1 MANANTEPNSN
12 VLQHVHHTADPR
24 PGTTFQRDGHAVGS
38 NIKAILGEGIS
49 LARTMNN
56 GQMSLYEGPAQ
67 STYGIP
73 FAIDGTA
80 SVIEDK
86 VAVWIAGFRDP
97 IKAIFDTSV
106 HRSQKVIFKRK
117 WVKGGQAL
125 VVPERAPARTISVAF
140 DQREERL
147 TRHAIAL
154 EQNIYLYQRPD
165 DAREDLEM
173 KLEGIRLQLEQAL
186 VNIGYERAFSQ
197 GVDIVNALQRGNVLG
212 RHGSDAQRAIQADN
226 MYVEMFAGV
235 VSKSEF
241 PFKNLAAAIARASIY
256 TPTGTTREKPAV
268 MLVPPGMVD
277 LPKFTSKSEMSFN
290 VTGLTTDNPR
300 NKVSLPLPNAMEYP
314 DANIRVLVHTPPA
327 SYRSGAAYPQ
337 VEENEMSNVM
347 SFASYYIESEP
358 FPTDDAQ
365 RIAYGEALV
374 ERNREGVNVITRE
387 ATPATVGPCIVTD
400 FKQRSWKKLPSIREF
415 DIRPSSKTGE
425 DIERHE
431 CYRWWLRPQ
440 MSTLNNSA
448 LLCTRPGAET
458 GELLY
463 AYPSA
468 HVSTSQHTGS
478 LILTLDI
485 YYGCAIRHPERL
497 MVLNGIQFNGIV
509 GGHGTN
515 EGTTG
520 EKYEEDEHDLLPFVT
535 ETAPWNTEE
544 LWKDQGFLQQA
555 KAYQLYD
562 FIEEK
567 DDGRF
572 VVNNEG
578 IKRNNDVPIIFYRGA
593 TQMDHPLHGRIAR
606 STNNGHLGV
615 LDHPRNV
622 GVIQGYQVFTELA
635 QAGDVA

>member
-1 MANANTEPNSN
+1 MANATTQPNEN
-12 VLQHVHHTADPR
+12 VLHHVHDAIDPM
-24 PGTTFQRDGHAVGS
+24 PGTTVQGRRAVGS
-38 NIKAILGEGIS
+38 NIRAILGQSVS

-56 GQMSLYEGPAQ
+56 GQMQLYEGPAQ

-80 SVIEDK
+80 TVVEDK
-86 VAVWIAGFRDP
+86 IAIWIAGFRDP

-147 TRHAIAL
+147 TRHAVAL
-154 EQNIYLYQRPD
+154 EQNIYLYSRPD

-186 VNIGYERAFSQ
+186 VNIGYAKAFDQ
-197 GVDIVNALQRGNVLG
+197 GVDIVKALARGRVRSGAN
-212 RHGSDAQRAIQADN
+212 DMQRAIETDR

-235 VSKSEF
+235 ISKSEF
-241 PFKNLAAAIARASIY
+241 PFKNLAAAIAKAGIY
-256 TPTGTTREKPAV
+256 TPTGKSRESPAV

-290 VTGLTTDNPR
+290 VTGLTTNDPR
-300 NKVSLPLPNAMEYP
+300 NKVSLPLPNVMEYP
-314 DANIRVLVHTPPA
+314 DANIRVLVHTPPP
-327 SYRSGAAYPQ
+327 SYREGGAAYPQ
-337 VEENEMSNVM
+337 VENNEMANVM
-347 SFASYYIESEP
+347 SFATYYIELLPGQKYAKSE
-358 FPTDDAQ
+358 D
-365 RIAYGEALV
+365 GEG
-374 ERNREGVNVITRE
+374 EQPIH
-387 ATPATVGPCIVTD
+387 ITD
-400 FKQRSWKKLPSIREF
+400 FDQRELKELPQCVTTF
-415 DIRPSSKTGE
+415 N
-425 DIERHE
+425 HE
-431 CYRWWLRPQ
+431 KGDKDYVWWLRPQ
-440 MSTLNNSA
+440 MSTVNNSA

-478 LILTLDI
+478 LILTLDV

-509 GGHGTN
+509 GGHGCKYTD
-515 EGTTG
+515 GTD
-520 EKYEEDEHDLLPFVT
+520 KDRAYDEDKHDLLGFVT
-535 ETAPWNTEE
+535 EAAPWDTEN
-544 LWKDQGFLQQA
+544 LWKDPKFINQCRQFG
-555 KAYQLYD
+555 LYGLEDGATD
-562 FIEEK
+562 FKEVI
-567 DDGRF
+567 
-572 VVNNEG
+572 
-578 IKRNNDVPIIFYRGA
+578 RNNDTPFIFYRGA
-593 TQMDHPLHGRIAR
+593 KWQKHPIHGMQQTA
-606 STNNGHLGV
+606 TNNGHLGV

-622 GVIQGYQVFTELA
+622 GVIQGYQVYTEVVKP
-635 QAGDVA
+635 GEIC

>member
-80 SVIEDK
+80 SVVEDK

-327 SYRSGAAYPQ
+327 SYRNGAAYPQ

-347 SFASYYIESEP
+347 SFASYYIESER
-358 FPTDDAQ
+358 FESRDEEE
-365 RIAYGEALV
+365 RAYRSG
-374 ERNREGVNVITRE
+374 R
-387 ATPATVGPCIVTD
+387 VGACIVTD
-400 FKQRSWKKLPSIREF
+400 FKQREWKS
-415 DIRPSSKTGE
+415 
-425 DIERHE
+425 
-431 CYRWWLRPQ
+431 YR
-440 MSTLNNSA
+440 
-448 LLCTRPGAET
+448 
-458 GELLY
+458 
-463 AYPSA
+463 
-468 HVSTSQHTGS
+468 
-478 LILTLDI
+478 
-485 YYGCAIRHPERL
+485 
-497 MVLNGIQFNGIV
+497 
-509 GGHGTN
+509 
-515 EGTTG
+515 
-520 EKYEEDEHDLLPFVT
+520 
-535 ETAPWNTEE
+535 
-544 LWKDQGFLQQA
+544 
-555 KAYQLYD
+555 
-562 FIEEK
+562 
-567 DDGRF
+567 
-572 VVNNEG
+572 
-578 IKRNNDVPIIFYRGA
+578 
-593 TQMDHPLHGRIAR
+593 
-606 STNNGHLGV
+606 
-615 LDHPRNV
+615 
-622 GVIQGYQVFTELA
+622 
-635 QAGDVA
+635 

>member
-1 MANANTEPNSN
+1 MANATTQPNENLLS
-12 VLQHVHHTADPR
+12 HVHDAAEPM
-24 PGTTFQRDGHAVGS
+24 PGTTVQGRRAVGN
-38 NIKAILGEGIS
+38 NIRAILGQSVS

-56 GQMSLYEGPAQ
+56 GQMQLYEGPAQ

-80 SVIEDK
+80 TVVEDK
-86 VAVWIAGFRDP
+86 IAVWIAGFRDP

-147 TRHAIAL
+147 TRHAVAL
-154 EQNIYLYQRPD
+154 EQNIYLYSRPE

-186 VNIGYERAFSQ
+186 VSIGYAKAFDQ
-197 GVDIVNALQRGNVLG
+197 GVDIVKALARGRVPSSAG
-212 RHGSDAQRAIQADN
+212 DMQRAIETDR

-235 VSKSEF
+235 ISKSEF
-241 PFKNLAAAIARASIY
+241 PFKNLAAAIAKAGIY
-256 TPTGTTREKPAV
+256 TPTGKSRENPAV

-290 VTGLTTDNPR
+290 VTGLTTTDPR
-300 NKVSLPLPNAMEYP
+300 NKVSLPLPNVMEYP
-314 DANIRVLVHTPPA
+314 DANIRVLVHTPPP
-327 SYRSGAAYPQ
+327 SYREGGAAYPQ
-337 VEENEMSNVM
+337 VESNEMANVM
-347 SFASYYIESEP
+347 SFATYYIELEP
-358 FPTDDAQ
+358 GQQYGTDPNEVD
-365 RIAYGEALV
+365 
-374 ERNREGVNVITRE
+374 
-387 ATPATVGPCIVTD
+387 CIYVTD
-400 FKQRSWKKLPSIREF
+400 FEQRELKKLPQVCTQFGYKRNA
-415 DIRPSSKTGE
+415 DMYT
-425 DIERHE
+425 
-431 CYRWWLRPQ
+431 WWLRPQ
-440 MSTLNNSA
+440 MSTVNNSA

-478 LILTLDI
+478 LILTLDV

-509 GGHGTN
+509 GGHGCDYGAGN
-515 EGTTG
+515 SATG
-520 EKYEEDEHDLLPFVT
+520 VETYKEDEVDLLGFQT
-535 ETAPWNTEE
+535 EAPPWNTEA
-544 LWKDQGFLQQA
+544 LWKDQAFIDQCA
-555 KAYQLYD
+555 DYELYGKID
-562 FIEEK
+562 RTSHETAFNAVT
-567 DDGRF
+567 RT
-572 VVNNEG
+572 
-578 IKRNNDVPIIFYRGA
+578 NDTPFIFYRGA
-593 TQMDHPLHGRIAR
+593 KWNKDQFHGMQQTA
-606 STNNGHLGV
+606 TNNGHLGV

-622 GVIQGYQVFTELA
+622 GVIQGYQVYTEVVKP
-635 QAGDVA
+635 GEMC